1 MESKNEYVEKML
13 KARQSNID
21 MIKPRKSNTSN
32 TFKTRKK
39 NYISGFKKMF
49 GNEYNRNNPSVKG
62 STPQS
67 NNSGIQ
73 LSTSE
78 RRKQEQEQEQKKYF
92 NKLHENA
99 RAALKTGTGY
109 TTNTPILGNRSNAL
123 YVPLS
128 LQSTQSN
135 RNPLYGRLPST
146 LNTYA
151 AVVQKNQANPEPT
164 YGKYSKSLRPKM
176 PLPETEYAALNKS
189 ALKQPTGTIQPPEE
203 TNYSTVVGT
212 EPIPGQILPL
222 PGQNPTRHQQE
233 SLLRELIKSHNAMV
247 TRNNNNTRRILKPT
261 EEQTLYALPVVAPLQ
276 TVISGGARKRTHKK
290 YKKLQ
295 SRKYRK

>member
-13 KARQSNID
+13 KARQSN
-21 MIKPRKSNTSN
+21 MKYMRKT
-32 TFKTRKK
+32 TRKD
-39 NYISGFKKMF
+39 YQEVLEKMF

-92 NKLHENA
+92 NKLHKNA
-99 RAALKTGTGY
+99 INGLNTGTGY

-135 RNPLYGRLPST
+135 RNPLYGPLPSN

-151 AVVQKNQANPEPT
+151 AVVKKNQANPEPT

-176 PLPETEYAALNKS
+176 PLPETEYADLNKS

-222 PGQNPTRHQQE
+222 PGEKPTIHQQKL
-233 SLLRELIKSHNAMV
+233 LLRKLIESDNA
-247 TRNNNNTRRILKPT
+247 RENSNNNTRRILKPT
-261 EEQTLYALPVVAPLQ
+261 EEPTLYTLPVVAPLQ
-276 TVISGGARKRTHKK
+276 TVISGGAKKRTHKK